1 MFVNSQRDE
10 SVYDEGT
17 VAPEESSQM
26 QNMASVST
34 FHQDQ
39 LHELH
44 STSTVTSSESGQ
56 SGTKWYKGRKLSI
69 AWLIS
74 SNEHLKLQKRE
85 KDNRVRPFI
94 NCALCNRFEK
104 EVKKYTSNGQLPIA
118 SGIRVDGTDRLKLM
132 IDHLQSDVHTE
143 ALKLERYEQQWNEMS
158 DKHPWA
164 RYAKNA
170 KAETLKIL
178 LEMSLDVYNDSRT
191 ETLSARSWPARYL
204 TSTMSE
210 NLFQKFNKDGWDVN
224 FVPFNP
230 SASAFHYKDPMV
242 YAEMKSIVGSADR
255 QQIDSKFITA
265 RLVPSEEIGVQVFVS
280 W

>member
-1 MFVNSQRDE
+1 
-10 SVYDEGT
+10 
-17 VAPEESSQM
+17 
-26 QNMASVST
+26 
-34 FHQDQ
+34 
-39 LHELH
+39 
-44 STSTVTSSESGQ
+44 
-56 SGTKWYKGRKLSI
+56 
-69 AWLIS
+69 
-74 SNEHLKLQKRE
+74 
-85 KDNRVRPFI
+85 
-94 NCALCNRFEK
+94 
-104 EVKKYTSNGQLPIA
+104 
-118 SGIRVDGTDRLKLM
+118 M
-132 IDHLQSDVHTE
+132 IDHLQSDVHAE
-143 ALKLERYEQQWNEMS
+143 ALKLERYEQQWNEIS

-191 ETLSARSWPARYL
+191 ETPSARSWPVRSL

-230 SASAFHYKDPMV
+230 SASAFHHKDPMV
-242 YAEMKSIVGSADR
+242 YAEMKSIVGKLEKKKVAEQLNKALCFSIQIDGSADR

-280 W
+280 WCSNK